1 MGKNKNGGKG
11 PSNTAPAKPHTVGNA
26 PEDEK
31 SKDNSNVIAE
41 GEAMPGVDA
50 SVNAHACVDVNPP
63 IVGHANPSVFP
74 DAKRGRGDS
83 FRKTQYI
90 QGMYWRTGDVQV
102 LVGGT
107 HEFRLHQ
114 EILAAHSTFFSNQL
128 RASADSDDIM
138 VVTRSEDMP
147 VIVLREITHEAFSDV
162 LRLLYPQPNAI
173 KQPDYTSYQA
183 ERLLQTAVALGM
195 PGIIDFAMDKIFS
208 NVPGCSPIRI
218 YRIAEQYSLRGWQRK
233 AITRLV
239 YRSRA
244 LTDDEAEIFGATLT
258 AQVARFRELFRARIF
273 ARFEPVIQQAD
284 GSTEPQ
290 THKGGPDSE
299 AVMKYSATVTGGPD
313 LGRCQQAI
321 LEALK
326 LVFDVEGS
334 GSHLA
339 QYILKEE
346 ASITQ
351 NLETWLRLGGIGG
364 GASLCKGCAE
374 SVGRVVQV
382 YCRVEE
388 MNARMERGLTLEK

>member
-31 SKDNSNVIAE
+31 SKDNSNVLAE

-147 VIVLREITHEAFSDV
+147 VIVLREITHEALSDV

-183 ERLLQTAVALGM
+183 ERLLQTA
-195 PGIIDFAMDKIFS
+195 
-208 NVPGCSPIRI
+208 
-218 YRIAEQYSLRGWQRK
+218 
-233 AITRLV
+233 
-239 YRSRA
+239 
-244 LTDDEAEIFGATLT
+244 
-258 AQVARFRELFRARIF
+258 VARFRELFRARIF